1 MTFQTSEQGFMYSK
15 ALLFGDHE
23 IAKKI
28 LNAKTPKEA
37 KAYGR
42 KVRNF
47 DEVVWK
53 QQRIIL
59 MTNNLYAKFSQNQ
72 HLKDSLLAVHEDHFV
87 EASPTDNIWGIG
99 LNEATAKTLLPSQ
112 WQGQNLLG
120 KVLDNVRDRLKR
132 EV

>member
-72 HLKDSLLAVHEDHFV
+72 HLKLRNSLCKRLEML
-87 EASPTDNIWGIG
+87 IM
-99 LNEATAKTLLPSQ
+99 TLSI
-112 WQGQNLLG
+112 NM
-120 KVLDNVRDRLKR
+120 KFFSKK
-132 EV
+132 